1 MPATPLRN
9 AHLAAVDPRKIVD
22 YALNPDNP
30 VGRHKA
36 RVFAAALGFDR
47 SNGHLLVDA
56 IRRGVMTSPA
66 EPAMVDAYGARYRV
80 DLPLTGPRGRAVVR
94 TAWIY
99 RTGSDVPELVTLHV
113 V

>member
-1 MPATPLRN
+1 MPAPLRN
-9 AHLAAVDPRKIVD
+9 SRLAVVDLRKLVD

-30 VGRHKA
+30 VGRQKA

-47 SNGHLLVDA
+47 SNGHLLVDE
-56 IRRGVMTSPA
+56 IRRGVMASPA
-66 EPAMVDAYGARYRV
+66 EPGMVDAYGARYRV
-80 DLPLTGPRGRAVVR
+80 DLPLTGPRGSAVVR

-113 V
+113 L

>member
-1 MPATPLRN
+1 MPAPLRN
-9 AHLAAVDPRKIVD
+9 ARLAVVDLRKLVD

-47 SNGHLLVDA
+47 SNGHLLVEE
-56 IRRGVMTSPA
+56 IRRGVMACLA
-66 EPAMVDAYGARYRV
+66 EPGKVDAYGARYRV
-80 DLPLTGPRGRAVVR
+80 DLPLTGPQGSAVVR

-113 V
+113 L

>member
-1 MPATPLRN
+1 MALLTNTDR
-9 AHLAAVDPRKIVD
+9 AVIDARKLTD

-36 RVFAAALGFDR
+36 RVFAGFDR
-47 SNGHLLVDA
+47 SNLHLL
-56 IRRGVMTSPA
+56 IEELRRGVVANTA
-66 EPAMVDAYGARYRV
+66 EPGSVDEYGARYRV
-80 DLPLTGPRGRAVVR
+80 DMRVTGPRGTAMLR

-113 V
+113 R

>member
-1 MPATPLRN
+1 MPPPPLRN
-9 AHLAAVDPRKIVD
+9 SYLAIVEARKILD
-22 YALNPDNP
+22 YALSPDNP

-47 SNGHLLVDA
+47 SNGHLLVEA

-66 EPAMVDAYGARYRV
+66 EPGMVDSYGARYRV
-80 DLPLTGPRGRAVVR
+80 DLPLTGPRGSAVVR

-113 V
+113 L